1 MTDSMNATNFL
12 LKEDIFIGLNVRNA
26 DEVIGQLA
34 DHLLRRGKVRPSYR
48 GAVEQREREMPTG
61 LPLEDGL
68 AVAVP
73 HTDPEHV
80 LLSGAAVATLKE
92 PVTFRSMDD
101 PDKEL
106 PVRLVFMLA
115 LHSKEE
121 QLDMLSAIGGLIQDN
136 KTLHSLCEAKDS
148 GQIYADIDRYLK
160 LGG

>member
-1 MTDSMNATNFL
+1 MNTTSFL
-12 LKEDIFIGLNVRNA
+12 SKDDIFVQLSLQTSH
-26 DEVIGQLA
+26 DVIGRLA
-34 DHLLRRGKVRPSYR
+34 DHLLARGKVRPSYR
-48 GAVEQREREMPTG
+48 GAVEQRELDMPTG

-73 HTDPEHV
+73 HTDPHHV
-80 LLSGAAVATLKE
+80 LVSSAAVATLKE

-121 QLDMLSAIGGLIQDN
+121 QLEMLSAIGGLIQDN
-136 KTLHSLCEAKDS
+136 KTLQSLCEADDS
-148 GQIYADIDRYLK
+148 TQIYTEINRYLK